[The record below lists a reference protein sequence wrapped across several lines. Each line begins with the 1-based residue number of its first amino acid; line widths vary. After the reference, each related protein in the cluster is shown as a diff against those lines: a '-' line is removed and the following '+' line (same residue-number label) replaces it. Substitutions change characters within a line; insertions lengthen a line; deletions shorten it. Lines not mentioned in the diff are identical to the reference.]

1 MEETKAGTS
10 KVGSE
15 WEMSSHELN
24 SAMLYVH
31 PPLAIAG
38 YVFIFLFTAAL
49 FLARNREKKA
59 IRLFG
64 LAAWIFTLLG
74 LVTGMVWAQIAWG
87 SYWSWDPKETL
98 TLLLFASVSASFVLY
113 YENSWKAAKWVSLAC
128 CVLSAITASSSFL
141 IEGLHSFL

>member
-1 MEETKAGTS
+1 
-10 KVGSE
+10 
-15 WEMSSHELN
+15 MSSHELN
-24 SAMLYVH
+24 STMLYVH

-49 FLARNREKKA
+49 FLSRNREKKA
-59 IRLFG
+59 TRLFG

-98 TLLLFASVSASFVLY
+98 TLLVFATVSASLVLY
-113 YENSWKAAKWVSLAC
+113 YENTWKAAKWVSLAS

>member
-1 MEETKAGTS
+1 
-10 KVGSE
+10 
-15 WEMSSHELN
+15 MSSHELN
-24 SAMLYVH
+24 STMLYIH

-38 YVFIFLFTAAL
+38 YAFIFLFTAAL

-59 IRLFG
+59 TRLFG

-98 TLLLFASVSASFVLY
+98 TLLVFAAVSASLVLY
-113 YENSWKAAKWVSLAC
+113 YENTWKATKWVSLSS
-128 CVLSAITASSSFL
+128 CVLSTITASSSFL
-141 IEGLHSFL
+141 ILGLHAFR

>member
-1 MEETKAGTS
+1 
-10 KVGSE
+10 
-15 WEMSSHELN
+15 MSSHELN
-24 SAMLYVH
+24 STMLYIH

-38 YVFIFLFTAAL
+38 YAFIFLFTAAL

-113 YENSWKAAKWVSLAC
+113 YENSWKAAKWVSLSS
-128 CVLSAITASSSFL
+128 CVLSVITASSSFL